1 MPDSAAPD
9 IRFDDISTSLG
20 GEVVHQRLRAEI
32 PAGQI
37 TVLMGPSGGGKT
49 TLVRH
54 LVGLVPPDTGRVLVG
69 GRSVWDLDPK
79 SLKALRAQMGVLL
92 GGATLFEPSVFG
104 SQTVRENL
112 ALPLHL
118 QNVDEESIHATT
130 VWWLQTLGLEAVAD
144 QLPEQISARMRR
156 RVALGA
162 AMVGGRPLIVLD
174 DVDPGPPRFRRLTR
188 GPPPD
193 CAAEAPR
200 GDVPPRIAARVVG
213 PASEIN
219 QSHPTRLLR
228 EATTQGCVREVPC
241 YSTNTFHAL
250 RPRPLGRLPGLI
262 NQLLVPVLGLLELL
276 GVALPEL
283 RGTFLDGFRASRFRL
298 FQLEGVTSAG
308 LAQLLFV
315 LRELVGLALSRNVAR
330 VRQFGEAP

>member
-118 QNVDEESIHATT
+118 QNVDEESIYATT
-130 VWWLQTLGLEAVAD
+130 AWWLQTLGLEAVAD

-174 DVDPGPPRFRRLTR
+174 DVDLGLDAPTTARTVQAILTSQRRSGATMLITTHDIELAKALDGRLAVLANGRIVANGPTRELLAGVDDAEEFDRRFHVLDWMGPPM
-188 GPPPD
+188 P
-193 CAAEAPR
+193 
-200 GDVPPRIAARVVG
+200 
-213 PASEIN
+213 EIER
-219 QSHPTRLLR
+219 S
-228 EATTQGCVREVPC
+228 G
-241 YSTNTFHAL
+241 
-250 RPRPLGRLPGLI
+250 GR
-262 NQLLVPVLGLLELL
+262 
-276 GVALPEL
+276 
-283 RGTFLDGFRASRFRL
+283 S
-298 FQLEGVTSAG
+298 
-308 LAQLLFV
+308 
-315 LRELVGLALSRNVAR
+315 RELTFDPQLVIMALIAFAAVFAVVLAMRAVGGP
-330 VRQFGEAP
+330 FGP

>member
-1 MPDSAAPD
+1 MQAIGGHLVPDSAAPD

-174 DVDPGPPRFRRLTR
+174 DVDLGLDAPTTARTVQAILTSQRRSGATMLITTHDIELAKALDGRLAVLANGRIVANGPTRELLAGVDDAEEFDRRFHVLDWMGPPMPEIERRGGRSRELTFD
-188 GPPPD
+188 PQLVIM
-193 CAAEAPR
+193 AL
-200 GDVPPRIAARVVG
+200 IAF
-213 PASEIN
+213 
-219 QSHPTRLLR
+219 
-228 EATTQGCVREVPC
+228 ATILAFVLAMRATGG
-241 YSTNTFHAL
+241 
-250 RPRPLGRLPGLI
+250 PLGP
-262 NQLLVPVLGLLELL
+262 
-276 GVALPEL
+276 
-283 RGTFLDGFRASRFRL
+283 
-298 FQLEGVTSAG
+298 
-308 LAQLLFV
+308 
-315 LRELVGLALSRNVAR
+315 
-330 VRQFGEAP
+330 